1 MEEIIIKRISEVS
14 RSKVLDIN
22 IDSLFEE
29 DLKFDNLDLVE
40 LCFDLEYALKITIN
54 YEALYKIKTVGD
66 LISYIK
72 NLIQ

>member
-1 MEEIIIKRISEVS
+1 MEEIIINRISEAS
-14 RSKVLDIN
+14 RNRVLN
-22 IDSLFEE
+22 ISTDSLFAE
-29 DLKFDNLDLVE
+29 DLEFDNLDLVE
-40 LCFDLEYALKITIN
+40 LCFDLEHALKITIN